1 MKELIPGEK
10 TTIVYCCRVV
20 LPFFPTPSSS
30 SQLGELTSQWFAGDG
45 IHIVAFLV
53 INLPGGRTVVEY
65 LVEQII
71 HGSSSSLL
79 MLL

>member
-1 MKELIPGEK
+1 MLGKK
-10 TTIVYCCRVV
+10 KTIVCCCRAV

-30 SQLGELTSQWFAGDG
+30 SPLGELTSQWFAGDG
-45 IHIVAFLV
+45 IHVVAFFV
-53 INLPGGRTVVEY
+53 INLPAGRAVVEY